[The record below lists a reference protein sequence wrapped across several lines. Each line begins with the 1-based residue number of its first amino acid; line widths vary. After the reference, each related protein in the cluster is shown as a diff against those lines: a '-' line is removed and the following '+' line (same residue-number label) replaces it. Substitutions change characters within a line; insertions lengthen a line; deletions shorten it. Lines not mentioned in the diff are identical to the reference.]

1 MLLLSRLEI
10 SITYCELV
18 DGNVVNAVNCTT
30 MENVWHR
37 RYGHLGENNLH
48 KLAKDGLVHGFNYD
62 TLKKLSF
69 VNCA

>member
-10 SITYCELV
+10 SITYCEWV

-30 MENVWHR
+30 MENAWHR
-37 RYGHLGENNLH
+37 RYGNLGENNLL
-48 KLAKDGLVHGFNYD
+48 KLAKDGFDYD

-69 VNCA
+69 VNCV